1 LCPSKHKVINKKVL
15 KNIEELNGMREAGK
29 LASEVLEM
37 IGSFVKPGIS
47 TGELDKICNDYII
60 DIQKA
65 IPANVGYRG
74 FEKTLCTSIN
84 QVICHGIPDFNRI
97 LKNGDIMNI
106 DVTVIKDGWH
116 GDTSKMFL
124 VGKTQ
129 AHNERLAHITQE
141 CLYKGIEA
149 VRPGARLGDIG
160 HAIQTHAEKNYY
172 SVVEEYCGH
181 GIGKIYHDEPQIL
194 HYGKLNSGQEIIEG
208 MCFTIEPMINIGSK
222 FTKLLSDG
230 WTVETQDGRN
240 SAQWEHTIYVNE
252 NGAEV
257 LTLRKEENL

>member
-1 LCPSKHKVINKKVL
+1 MITIKTPDE
-15 KNIEELNGMREAGK
+15 IEKMRVAGR
-29 LASEVLEM
+29 LAAEVLEM
-37 IGSFVKPGIS
+37 ISEHVRPGIS
-47 TGELDKICNDYII
+47 TGELDKICHDYII
-60 DIQKA
+60 EEQKA

-97 LKNGDIMNI
+97 LKSGDIMNI

-129 AHNERLAHITQE
+129 SHNERLVKITQE

-160 HAIQTHAEKNYY
+160 HAIQVHAEKNHY

-181 GIGKIYHDEPQIL
+181 GIGKIYHDEPQVL
-194 HYGKLNSGQEIIEG
+194 HYGMAGTGLEILEG
-208 MCFTIEPMINIGSK
+208 MCFTIEPMINLGSK
-222 FTKLLSDG
+222 STKLLADG

-240 SAQWEHTIYVNE
+240 SAQWEHTIYVNKD
-252 NGAEV
+252 GAEI
-257 LTLRKEENL
+257 LTLRKEER

>member
-1 LCPSKHKVINKKVL
+1 
-15 KNIEELNGMREAGK
+15 MREAGR
-29 LASEVLEM
+29 LAAEVLEM
-37 IGSFVKPGIS
+37 ISDHVRPGIS
-47 TGELDKICNDYII
+47 TGELDKICHDYII
-60 DIQKA
+60 EEQKA

-97 LKNGDIMNI
+97 LKSGDIMNI

-129 AHNERLAHITQE
+129 SHNERLVKITQE

-160 HAIQTHAEKNYY
+160 HAIQVHAEKNHY

-194 HYGKLNSGQEIIEG
+194 HYGTPDTGIELKEG
-208 MCFTIEPMINIGSK
+208 MTFTIEPMINAGK
-222 FTKLLSDG
+222 YDVKMLNDG
-230 WTVETQDGRN
+230 WTAVTKDKSL
-240 SAQWEHTIYVNE
+240 SAQFEHTLGITE
-252 NGAEV
+252 NGYEIFTESAKGYSKPPY
-257 LTLRKEENL
+257 L